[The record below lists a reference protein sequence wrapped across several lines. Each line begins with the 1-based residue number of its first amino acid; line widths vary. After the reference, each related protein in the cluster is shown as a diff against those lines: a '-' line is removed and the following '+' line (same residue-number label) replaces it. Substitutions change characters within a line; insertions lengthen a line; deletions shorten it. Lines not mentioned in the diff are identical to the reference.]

1 MRKDDP
7 KSLLVRQVLVMLAL
21 DTHDPLLTRVVYANA
36 TLAGEVI
43 VRGTN
48 HTHAAA
54 RVVKKEALRT
64 LMARFAPSW
73 HYPTEQRGKA
83 YRSRAPCHV
92 FFF

>member
-1 MRKDDP
+1 MAGWRAP

-21 DTHDPLLTRVVYANA
+21 DTHDPHLTRVVYANA

-43 VRGTN
+43 VLGTN

-64 LMARFAPSW
+64 LMARVAPSW
-73 HYPTEQRGKA
+73 HYPTEQRGTSVPITCA
-83 YRSRAPCHV
+83 VPC
-92 FFF
+92 FF